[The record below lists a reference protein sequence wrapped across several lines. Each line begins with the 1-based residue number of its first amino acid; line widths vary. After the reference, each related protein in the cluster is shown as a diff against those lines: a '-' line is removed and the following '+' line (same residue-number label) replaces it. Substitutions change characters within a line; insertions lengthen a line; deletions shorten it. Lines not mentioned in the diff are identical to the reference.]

1 MNLPRAAAAAALALA
16 LTGCGSES
24 APEARTPASSPAS
37 PSASGTTAAA
47 ADEAPTT
54 PKPAKPIPLRKGEK
68 RQVLRLAK
76 PYTPSPPS
84 GVGSD
89 DYHCFLLDPKLTLDT
104 AITGYDI
111 RPDNLDVVHHVI
123 LFRVPPDKVDQAKKK
138 DAETPGDGWT
148 CFGNSGIDERD
159 PGLDDA
165 PWVGAWAPGG
175 GERRYGRGL
184 GTPLAKGS
192 RIVAQIHY
200 NLLEGHAP
208 DQSSVVLRE
217 TLPGHHVT
225 TLHTMLLPAPVELPC
240 RPDHDSSPLCDRP
253 AAVAD
258 VIQRFGV
265 VGNTADFLHLLC
277 GPIVP
282 GNEQHC
288 DRPINRAMT
297 VRGVAGHQHLLGTSI
312 KIEANPGT
320 PRARTLLDVPV
331 WNFDDQGS
339 RRIAPYR
346 LKPSDTVRVTCH
358 HDQSLRDQQ
367 PSFEKQR
374 ADRYVVWGEGS
385 TDEMCLGILLTTD
398 G

>member
-1 MNLPRAAAAAALALA
+1 MSVPRTAAALAAVTLA
-16 LTGCGSES
+16 LTGCASGTPKEAAS
-24 APEARTPASSPAS
+24 AGAS
-37 PSASGTTAAA
+37 PSPSSTTTAAA

-54 PKPAKPIPLRKGEK
+54 PKPAKPIPLRKGET

-76 PYTPSPPS
+76 PYTPSAPN
-84 GVGSD
+84 GVGTD
-89 DYHCFLLDPKLTLDT
+89 DYHCFLLDPKLTHDT

-123 LFRVPPDKVDQAKKK
+123 LFRVPPDKVAQAERK

-148 CFGNSGIDERD
+148 CFGNSGIDDRD

-175 GERRYGRGL
+175 GERRYGAGL

-200 NLLEGHAP
+200 NLLKGHAP

-240 RPDHDSSPLCDRP
+240 RPDNDSSPLCDRA

-258 VIQRFGV
+258 VIKRFGV
-265 VGNTADFLHLLC
+265 AGNTADLLHLLC
-277 GPIVP
+277 GPIVA
-282 GNEQHC
+282 GNVQHC
-288 DRPINRAMT
+288 DRSINRAMT
-297 VRGVAGHQHLLGTSI
+297 VRGVAGHEHLLGTSI
-312 KIEANPGT
+312 KVEANPGT
-320 PRARTLLDVPV
+320 PRARTLLDIPV
-331 WNFDDQGS
+331 WNFDDQAS
-339 RRIAPYR
+339 RQITPYH
-346 LKPSDTVRVTCH
+346 LKPSDTVRVTCR

-367 PSFEKQR
+367 PSFERQR
-374 ADRYVVWGEGS
+374 KDRYVVWGDGS

>member
-1 MNLPRAAAAAALALA
+1 MSVLRTSVGVAALALV
-16 LTGCGSES
+16 LTGCGGGTPQKAAEPGA
-24 APEARTPASSPAS
+24 APSPARS
-37 PSASGTTAAA
+37 TTAAA

-54 PKPAKPIPLRKGEK
+54 PKPAKPIPLRKGEQ
-68 RQVLRLAK
+68 RQVLKLAE
-76 PYTPSPPS
+76 PYRPSPPN
-84 GVGSD
+84 GVGTD
-89 DYHCFLLDPKLTLDT
+89 DYHCFLLDPKLTHDT

-123 LFRVPPDKVDQAKKK
+123 LFRVPPDKVAQAERKE
-138 DAETPGDGWT
+138 AETPGDGWT
-148 CFGNSGIDERD
+148 CFGNSGIDND

-175 GERRYGRGL
+175 GERRYGKGL

-200 NLLEGHAP
+200 NLLKGDAP

-217 TLPGHHVT
+217 TKRGNNGVT

-240 RPDHDSSPLCDRP
+240 RKGHDSSPLCDR
-253 AAVAD
+253 ATAVAD
-258 VIQRFGV
+258 VKKRFGV
-265 VGNTADFLHLLC
+265 SGNTADLLHLLC
-277 GPIVP
+277 GPIAA

-288 DRPINRAMT
+288 DRPINRPMT

-320 PRARTLLDVPV
+320 SRARTLLDIPV
-331 WNFDDQGS
+331 WDFDDQAS
-339 RRIAPYR
+339 RQITPYH

-358 HDQSLRDQQ
+358 HAQWLRDQQ

-374 ADRYVVWGEGS
+374 DDRYVVWGEGS
-385 TDEMCLGILLTTD
+385 TDEMCLGILLTTE